1 VTSIT
6 NANPDPDNTN
16 IPTGVTPFG
25 QFKFTAA
32 SNENSL
38 NGLNKW
44 VLSGVIFNINATQV
58 AMNSSGFNIYNKNDS
73 TQKVACGA
81 YYSNATEKKITAG
94 SSHASGAFLVQCKGL
109 VGSIV
114 DTTVDPGA
122 SVTLVL
128 EGDVN
133 NAKIGTVTSSLQAS
147 IQEFTSPNRNNF
159 GVHATQRNQLTWND
173 TDTTTT
179 TFYWVEYPET
189 VVNSTSY
196 KS

>member
-38 NGLNKW
+38 NGLNKF
-44 VLSGVIFNINATQV
+44 VLSDVVFNVNATQV
-58 AMNSSGFNIYNKNDS
+58 AMDTDKFSVYNKNDS
-73 TQKVACGA
+73 TQKASCTPYQPGTTTQISGGA
-81 YYSNATEKKITAG
+81 N
-94 SSHASGAFLVQCKGL
+94 HASGAFLVSCTNL
-109 VGSIV
+109 DTSIV
-114 DTTVDPGA
+114 NTTVDPGA

-133 NAKIGTVTSSLQAS
+133 NAKVGNVTSSLQAS
-147 IQEFTSPNRNNF
+147 IQDFSDSGQTTYGTTS
-159 GVHATQRNQLTWND
+159 GSSHIQWDDQD
-173 TDTTTT
+173 TSTT
-179 TFYWVEYPET
+179 TFTWVEYPET
-189 VVNSTSY
+189 VVKSTSY